1 MSKRRPTTKVKGR
14 KLIKDKA
21 LVKFILQHLVK
32 EEIDLSKMAIPS
44 FSEILKSDEK
54 DSRAFRAKYLNLK
67 LKESNT
73 EKSEIL
79 PPTFSLSLMDD
90 IKVEENFLPL
100 VSSSSF

>member
-67 LKESNT
+67 ESNT
-73 EKSEIL
+73 KKSEIF

-100 VSSSSF
+100 ISSSSF

>member
-44 FSEILKSDEK
+44 FFEILKSDEK

-67 LKESNT
+67 LKEFNT

-90 IKVEENFLPL
+90 IKGEENFLPL

>member
-14 KLIKDKA
+14 KLIKEKA

-32 EEIDLSKMAIPS
+32 EEIDLSKIVIPS

-54 DSRAFRAKYLNLK
+54 DSSAFRAKYLNLK

-90 IKVEENFLPL
+90 IKGEENFLPL

>member
-54 DSRAFRAKYLNLK
+54 DSRAFRVKYLNLK
-67 LKESNT
+67 ESNT
-73 EKSEIL
+73 KKSEIL

-90 IKVEENFLPL
+90 IKGEENFLPL